1 MIINI
6 TYPDK
11 KTDRAIAKVIGQP
24 FSFMDR
30 FRMKGIGC
38 SKLII
43 KEASPEIFHLIS
55 ANRNTAYCNME
66 LRQEG
71 ILVGFNSVMRI
82 YAWCIPYYQLS
93 MYYNSGKLSVFGNK
107 HNIKLSAP
115 FNGTIDKKFIK
126 KVLKLK
132 GESGGDSLYS

>member
-11 KTDRAIAKVIGQP
+11 KTDRAIANVIGKP
-24 FSFMDR
+24 FSLMDR

-38 SKLII
+38 SKLMI
-43 KEASPEIFHLIS
+43 KEASPEIFQLIS

-71 ILVGFNSVMRI
+71 LLVGFNSVMRI
-82 YAWCIPYYQLS
+82 YAWCIPYYHLNI
-93 MYYNSGKLSVFGNK
+93 YYNSGKLSVFGSQ
-107 HNIKLSAP
+107 HNLKLSAP
-115 FNGTIDKKFIK
+115 FNGTVDKKFIK

-132 GESGGDSLYS
+132 EETAGDSLY

>member
-11 KTDRAIAKVIGQP
+11 RTDKEIENIAGKP

-38 SKLII
+38 AKLQVR
-43 KEASPEIFHLIS
+43 EASPEIYQLIS
-55 ANRNTAYCNME
+55 ANRDTAYCNME

-71 ILVGFNSVMRI
+71 LVVGFNSTMRI
-82 YAWCIPYYQLS
+82 YAWCIPYYHLNI
-93 MYYNSGKLSVFGNK
+93 YYNSGKLSVFGSKNFLK
-107 HNIKLSAP
+107 MTPP
-115 FNGTIDKKFIK
+115 FNGSVDKKFIK
-126 KVLKLK
+126 KVLALK
-132 GESGGDSLYS
+132 AKGQSDLI